1 MLTKHNYIVNLQK
14 VTLHNFKNVE
24 NGEISFQSYKY
35 REKMSKKSKQAKKNN
50 ENIYDC
56 IDFQEDR
63 LSDIIGIYGQNGS
76 GKTTFIDAI
85 NLLKSILS
93 GQSLPKY
100 VNEFIG
106 HNDTKS
112 RLEFVFYIKKNEK
125 IFNTT
130 VNINE
135 DNQDNE
141 SEELLFYNF
150 EIERMK
156 TEKEEYGEDTTNNN
170 EISEIKVVH
179 ERIYTKSIVDFE
191 INNISNLIEFN
202 LNSDKEIRYLKA
214 SGDKVKLEVAKAL
227 ADKMKTSFIFGEE
240 NYNIFKDFSY
250 ILNEKIIVLR
260 QFAQKNLI
268 VIRNDRLRAQKG
280 DDPIPFNLIIY
291 NNNDKKLKEYLVS
304 YNDYITLKKEEH
316 AVICKTMKSINT
328 VISSI
333 IPGLQIEIN
342 EIGNK
347 VLNNGEV
354 GKLVELLSVRE
365 NVKIPLVC
373 ESDGIKKIIA
383 ILSALIAMRI
393 DEGVCLL
400 VDELDAGVYEYLL
413 GEILY
418 VLEHDSSGQFIFTSH
433 NLRALETLSKDAI
446 VFTTINPKNRYCR
459 FNNVKPSNNL
469 RDSYIRSLVLGGQKE
484 DLYSDADRN
493 DIGFAFF
500 NSLEEEDE

>member
-1 MLTKHNYIVNLQK
+1 MITTYNSIVNLQK

-24 NGEISFQSYKY
+24 NGEISFQSYKH
-35 REKMSKKSKQAKKNN
+35 REKLSKKAKKAKKNN
-50 ENIYDC
+50 EDINTY
-56 IDFQEDR
+56 IDFQEDK

-106 HNDTKS
+106 YNGSKS
-112 RLEFVFYIKKNEK
+112 RLEFVFYIKTNKKKYLKN
-125 IFNTT
+125 IFKD
-130 VNINE
+130 IN
-135 DNQDNE
+135 DYTP

-150 EIERMK
+150 EIERVK
-156 TEKEEYGEDTTNNN
+156 VEKGKDEEDIINND
-170 EISEIKVVH
+170 EVSEIKIVH
-179 ERIYTKSIVDFE
+179 ERIYTKSILDFE
-191 INNISNLIEFN
+191 INKLSNLIEFN
-202 LNSDKEIRYLKA
+202 LNSDKEVRYLKT
-214 SGDKVKLEVAKAL
+214 SGDKVKLEVAKKL
-227 ADKMKTSFIFGEE
+227 SDKMKTSFIFGEE
-240 NYNIFKDFSY
+240 NYNIFKDFSST
-250 ILNEKIIVLR
+250 LNRKIIALR

-291 NNNDKKLKEYLVS
+291 NNNDKNLNEYLVS
-304 YNDYITLKKEEH
+304 YNDYITLRKEEYT
-316 AVICKTMKSINT
+316 VICETMKNINI

-354 GKLVELLSVRE
+354 GKLVELLSVKD
-365 NVKIPLVC
+365 NIKIPLVC

-383 ILSALIAMRI
+383 ILSAIIAMRI
-393 DEGVCLL
+393 DEKVCLL

-418 VLEHDSSGQFIFTSH
+418 VLEHDSLGQFVFTSH
-433 NLRALETLSKDAI
+433 NLRALETLSKDAL
-446 VFTTINPKNRYCR
+446 VFTTINPQNRYCR

-469 RDSYIRSLVLGGQKE
+469 RDSYIRSIVLGGQKE

-500 NSLEEEDE
+500 NSLMEENE